1 MTRLFLALMTAASA
15 VSVQAQSTAA
25 AVVIQPSVDT
35 PKQRQEL
42 RSFMTCVAKS
52 RPTWAREMLAKPYLS
67 EAQTEAAS
75 DALSGRDRC
84 LMKPEA
90 EMTFRTSSIVSIVA
104 EHSMHAALTDANID
118 PLSKALNTL
127 TPLNASEDFAL
138 CVASRDPVAAR
149 ELSLSEPGGAA
160 ETLAAGKLAVHI
172 QPCVIK
178 GEQPTVDLQSLRG
191 LMSIAL
197 YRAVTTARLASN

>member
-1 MTRLFLALMTAASA
+1 MTRLFFVLMIAAA
-15 VSVQAQSTAA
+15 AAPAQAQSTAA
-25 AVVIQPSVDT
+25 AAVIQPSVDT
-35 PKQRQEL
+35 PKQRQDL

-52 RPTWAREMLAKPYLS
+52 RPIWAREMLAKPYLS

-104 EHSMHAALTDANID
+104 ENSIHAALTDANLD

-138 CVASRDPVAAR
+138 CVASRDPVAAK
-149 ELSLSEPGGAA
+149 ELSLSEPGSTEEMQAA
-160 ETLAAGKLAVHI
+160 DKLAAHI

-197 YRAVTTARLASN
+197 YRAVSTARLASN